1 MRIKKIQL
9 KDYKRFKDLTIN
21 LGDAPKRIVALV
33 GPNGCGKSSVLDG
46 MLYKGFFH
54 GYSIGDKGGK
64 DYRYHSLSQDPNYN
78 SFENLTLNLLR
89 VIILIFLNRS
99 AHAEKQIPC
108 LRSEVHTAITV
119 I

>member
-1 MRIKKIQL
+1 
-9 KDYKRFKDLTIN
+9 
-21 LGDAPKRIVALV
+21 
-33 GPNGCGKSSVLDG
+33 

-78 SFENLTLNLLR
+78 SFENIN
-89 VIILIFLNRS
+89 IEFIEGDYPHILNRS